1 VLIVPI
7 GSGKGG
13 VGKSLLAANLSIALA
28 EAGRKVVLV
37 DLDLGASNA
46 HTMLGLRGVTR
57 GIGTFL
63 SAPRASFDEIVMPTE
78 YEGLSFVPG
87 DAEMPGT
94 ASLKPAQKKRLVR
107 CLEALPCDIMVL
119 DLGPGAGSNPLDFFL
134 LATGGVVVTTP
145 VLTSLLNAYLF
156 LKNVVFRALYA
167 TVPPRSRAFALLEEM
182 RRDRD
187 GGLQRASVPRIL
199 SEIRR
204 EDPEAH
210 DLVAQSLV
218 RLQPRLVLNMVED
231 PAEVEKGEKLR
242 SSVREFLGIECS
254 HLGVMF
260 RDELQ
265 SVALSSRL
273 PILRYKP
280 GCVLSRALYRIA
292 DKILTAPAP
301 ATPAPWMTGAAES
314 PEAVPGAAEPAVAE
328 AAPAAEAEEDF
339 QALRHDLDD
348 LLASGALS
356 MADLVESVR
365 NQQIELS
372 ALRRE
377 NALLKAR
384 LAHSAPDSANS

>member
-1 VLIVPI
+1 MLIVPI

-46 HTMLGLRGVTR
+46 HTMLGLRGVSR

-63 SAPRASFDEIVMPTE
+63 SASRASFEDIVVPTE

-94 ASLKPAQKKRLVR
+94 ANLKPAQKKRLVR
-107 CLEALPCDIMVL
+107 CLEELPADVMVL
-119 DLGPGAGSNPLDFFL
+119 DLGPGAGSNALDFFL
-134 LATGGVVVTTP
+134 LASGGIVVTTP

-167 TVPPRSRAFALLEEM
+167 TLPAHSRGLAVLEAL
-182 RRDRD
+182 RKDRES
-187 GGLQRASVPRIL
+187 GLQRASVPRIL
-199 SEIRR
+199 SEIAR
-204 EDPEAH
+204 EDPESHA
-210 DLVAQSLV
+210 LAVQALA
-218 RLQPRLVLNMVED
+218 RLRPRLVLNMVED
-231 PAEVEKGEKLR
+231 PAEAEKGEKLR
-242 SSVREFLGIECS
+242 ASVREFLGIECT

-280 GCVLSRALYRIA
+280 ACVLSKAVYRIA
-292 DKILTAPAP
+292 EKILAAPPEETNGAPWRPAAGAEELEDSLAPA
-301 ATPAPWMTGAAES
+301 A
-314 PEAVPGAAEPAVAE
+314 
-328 AAPAAEAEEDF
+328 AAEAEEDF
-339 QALRHDLDD
+339 KALRRDLED
-348 LLASGALS
+348 LLASGTLS

-365 NQQIELS
+365 TQQIELS
-372 ALRRE
+372 TLRRE
-377 NALLKAR
+377 NSLLKAR
-384 LAHSAPDSANS
+384 LARSAREGTRS

>member
-1 VLIVPI
+1 MLIVPI

-46 HTMLGLRGVTR
+46 HTMLGQRGVSR

-63 SAPRASFDEIVMPTE
+63 SASRSRFEDIVLPTE
-78 YEGLSFVPG
+78 YDRLSFIPG

-94 ASLKPAQKKRLVR
+94 ASLKPSQKKRLVK
-107 CLEALPCDIMVL
+107 CLQGLPCDVMVL
-119 DLGPGAGSNPLDFFL
+119 DLGPGSGSNPLDFFL
-134 LATGGVVVTTP
+134 LAASGIVVTTP

-167 TVPPRSRAFALLEEM
+167 SVSSRSRAFAVLEAL

-187 GGLQRASVPRIL
+187 AGLQRLSIPRIL
-199 SEIRR
+199 SEIGR
-204 EDPEAH
+204 EDPESHAQ
-210 DLVAQSLV
+210 VVQSLA
-218 RLQPRLVLNMVED
+218 RLRPRLVLNMVED
-231 PAEVEKGEKLR
+231 PAEVEKAEKLR
-242 SSVREFLGIECS
+242 ASIRDFLGIECS

-260 RDELQ
+260 KDELQ
-265 SVALSSRL
+265 SVALGSRL

-292 DKILTAPAP
+292 EKIL
-301 ATPAPWMTGAAES
+301 
-314 PEAVPGAAEPAVAE
+314 
-328 AAPAAEAEEDF
+328 AAPADEGPRPAWMAEADAEEPAPSDGMPAATAEAEEDF
-339 QALRHDLDD
+339 KALKRDLED

-356 MADLVESVR
+356 MADLVDSVR
-365 NQQIELS
+365 SQQVELS
-372 ALRRE
+372 TLRRE

-384 LAHSAPDSANS
+384 LSRSGREPTRS